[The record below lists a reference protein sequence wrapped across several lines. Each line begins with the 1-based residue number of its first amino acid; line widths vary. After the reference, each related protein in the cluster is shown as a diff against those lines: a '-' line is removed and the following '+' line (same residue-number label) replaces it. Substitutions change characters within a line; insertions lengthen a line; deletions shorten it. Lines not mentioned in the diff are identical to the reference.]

1 MSTIRD
7 QAGEY
12 AVVWVLPL
20 AAWGAV
26 VINGVDDVTGDAPCK
41 LLLRVALAIAASVAA
56 ALVTHYL
63 TVLKEVDAG
72 TSPRFNALHA
82 SLVSGGRAAA
92 WYAHTLTRLLD
103 AVDHFFG
110 DAGRAGPAGQQ
121 RLFKLRTLAPL
132 WSAPAFDRCLL
143 LALLYPLLTIYLF
156 WLTSGHVGPA
166 EKALSLPVAEFSWR
180 GMIVLGS
187 VTCLWLFSKSRQS
200 TGWRS
205 SFWLAVAS
213 AVAVAVAGTSAL
225 AFTFAFTFAGA
236 GAGIGIGT
244 VAGAFAGA
252 VAFAF
257 AFAGAVAFTFA
268 SAVAVAVEYAKR
280 HMLEVHF
287 YVLFWALFILL
298 CLALPGWLAVF
309 PRWSTSGPL
318 LLFLGLLTLLNA
330 PFDWL
335 SLGLTRGLLRCGLEL
350 HGPWPWALALVDAV
364 LAVLSIA
371 LLALVMV
378 LGVQWFD
385 DLAVHAG
392 GKAILN
398 LPALLAGLETAPG
411 EPEYWWVYAL
421 LLSTLIPSVV
431 NLCVASTSW
440 LRAWPWLSRWVLQQL
455 PDPAA
460 PQAIADNTRYVTALV
475 LTAQWGL
482 GAALALCWQG
492 ALGWLLLAVLMPA
505 LGGNLLH
512 ALQAVAQHDWPGQLI
527 AWWG

>member
-1 MSTIRD
+1 
-7 QAGEY
+7 
-12 AVVWVLPL
+12 
-20 AAWGAV
+20 
-26 VINGVDDVTGDAPCK
+26 
-41 LLLRVALAIAASVAA
+41 
-56 ALVTHYL
+56 
-63 TVLKEVDAG
+63 
-72 TSPRFNALHA
+72 
-82 SLVSGGRAAA
+82 
-92 WYAHTLTRLLD
+92 
-103 AVDHFFG
+103 
-110 DAGRAGPAGQQ
+110 
-121 RLFKLRTLAPL
+121 
-132 WSAPAFDRCLL
+132 
-143 LALLYPLLTIYLF
+143 
-156 WLTSGHVGPA
+156 
-166 EKALSLPVAEFSWR
+166 
-180 GMIVLGS
+180 
-187 VTCLWLFSKSRQS
+187 
-200 TGWRS
+200 
-205 SFWLAVAS
+205 
-213 AVAVAVAGTSAL
+213 
-225 AFTFAFTFAGA
+225 
-236 GAGIGIGT
+236 
-244 VAGAFAGA
+244 
-252 VAFAF
+252 
-257 AFAGAVAFTFA
+257 
-268 SAVAVAVEYAKR
+268 
-280 HMLEVHF
+280 MLEVHF